1 MTIQANLYDITIIG
15 GGPVGLFGAF
25 YAGMR
30 QAKTKIIE
38 SLGVLGGQP
47 AHLYPE
53 KKIFDIPAHYA
64 VTGTDLT
71 RDLMKQL
78 ERFDTTICLNEE
90 AMQIEEIQ
98 LDDATC
104 FKITTT
110 KAVHYSKSVIIAIG
124 NGAFRPRKLEL
135 PTAELYENHSLHYFV
150 SDPMR
155 FKDQIVAIC
164 GGGDSAVDWAL
175 TLEPI
180 AKKVYLIHRRPQF
193 RAMEHSV
200 KQLEQSSVEILT
212 PYIPVELHGT
222 DQQLHRLKL
231 QVPRQDEFKEISIDH
246 FIVSYGFVSSI
257 GSIAEWGL
265 EMQRQ
270 TIVTNASQQT
280 NRAGIYAVGDVAQ
293 YDGKVRLIANGFG
306 EITTAVN
313 HALNFLYPDR
323 NKVPTHSSSLFTE

>member
-1 MTIQANLYDITIIG
+1 MSQPTIYDITIIG

-30 QAKTKIIE
+30 QAKTKIVE
-38 SLGVLGGQP
+38 SLGMLGGQP

-64 VTGTDLT
+64 ITGAELT
-71 RDLMKQL
+71 QALIQQL
-78 ERFDTTICLNEE
+78 SRFDTTICLNEE
-90 AMQIEEIQ
+90 ALQIAETEIDGVSCYQ
-98 LDDATC
+98 IQTS
-104 FKITTT
+104 KNSHYT
-110 KAVHYSKSVIIAIG
+110 KSIIIAIG

-135 PTAELYENHSLHYFV
+135 ADAEHYENHSLHYFV
-150 SDPMR
+150 SNPAQFQD
-155 FKDQIVAIC
+155 KTVAIC

-200 KQLEQSSVEILT
+200 HQLEQSSVEILT
-212 PYIPVELHGT
+212 PYIPVELHGN
-222 DQQLHRLKL
+222 DAQLDHIKL
-231 QVPRQDEFKEISIDH
+231 QVPRKEEYLDITIDD

-257 GSIAEWGL
+257 GQIGEWGL
-265 EMQRQ
+265 DMQRQ
-270 TIVTNASQQT
+270 TILTDASQAT
-280 NRAGIYAVGDVAQ
+280 NRPGIYAVGDVAQ
-293 YDGKVRLIANGFG
+293 YEGKIRLIANGFG
-306 EITTAVN
+306 EITTAIN
-313 HALNFLYPDR
+313 HALATLYPER